1 MTTTSSMRHE
11 RVPQNR
17 IAETVAATLR
27 ARILGSDSDYRLPT
41 QDQLVEEFGV
51 SYPSMR
57 EALRILETEGLVTV
71 RRGKVGG
78 ADAHRPDET
87 SAAYHLGLVLQGGG
101 VTLGDLADGLETL
114 EPLCA
119 AAVARRADR
128 AEVVLP
134 ALRANLDRA
143 AELVGD
149 GVEFTRTAREF
160 HDLLVAFTPTATIRY
175 VISSLVAL
183 WTAQEQSWAE
193 NRAALGKYPSAA
205 SSRSALKAH
214 RRIVEEIESGHA
226 DRAQELAR
234 AHLAATQAVVLDRF
248 DADVVNVSKAGT
260 RRLIRSGGRP
270 NTRI

>member
-27 ARILGSDSDYRLPT
+27 ARILSSKSDYRLPT

-51 SYPSMR
+51 SYPSLR

-87 SAAYHLGLVLQGGG
+87 SAAYHLGLVLQGGR
-101 VTLGDLADGLETL
+101 VTLGDLATGLETL
-114 EPLCA
+114 EPLCT
-119 AAVARRADR
+119 AAVAGRADR

-134 ALRANLDRA
+134 ALRENIERS
-143 AELVGD
+143 AELIGD
-149 GVEFTRTAREF
+149 GAAFTRTAREF
-160 HDLLVAFTPTATIRY
+160 HDLIVAFTPNATTRY

-193 NRAALGKYPSAA
+193 NRARIGKYPSAA
-205 SSRSALKAH
+205 AAKNALKAH
-214 RRIVEEIESGHA
+214 RRIVEEIEAGNVGP
-226 DRAQELAR
+226 AQELAR
-234 AHLAATQAVVLDRF
+234 AHLVATQAVVLDRF
-248 DADVVNVSKAGT
+248 DADVVDVSAAGA
-260 RRLIRSGGRP
+260 RRLIRTGGQP